1 MTCMMPYDRSYPFDY
16 AYEPEAP
23 QTTLGREISNL
34 GLKQLHCAETEKYA
48 HVTYFFNG
56 GRDKPYAGED
66 QIVIPS
72 PQVATY
78 DQKPA
83 MSARKIT
90 DTVIEALHNKQ
101 YGFIVVNYANGD
113 MVGHTAK
120 RHAVLEAVETLDHEA
135 GRLLDAAYQIGYSA
149 ILTADHGNCEEMID
163 PFTGEPHTQHTTYP
177 VPCLIMDENNW
188 RLSTS
193 GGLSN
198 VAPTVLQLM
207 GLPQPQTISGQSLL
221 LQQITGQRPEI
232 PAPVKLIGVA

>member
-1 MTCMMPYDRSYPFDY
+1 
-16 AYEPEAP
+16 
-23 QTTLGREISNL
+23 
-34 GLKQLHCAETEKYA
+34 
-48 HVTYFFNG
+48 
-56 GRDKPYAGED
+56 
-66 QIVIPS
+66 
-72 PQVATY
+72 
-78 DQKPA
+78 

-90 DTVIEALHNKQ
+90 DTVIDALQKKQ
-101 YGFIVVNYANGD
+101 YGFIVVNFANGD

-177 VPCLIMDENNW
+177 VPCLIMDESNW

-198 VAPTVLQLM
+198 VAPTVFELM
-207 GLPQPQTISGQSLL
+207 GLPHPELMAEKSLL
-221 LQQITGQRPEI
+221 LQQMPGQRPEI
-232 PAPVKLIGVA
+232 PAPVELLGVA